1 MSNYTTLLRYY
12 IENSMDNMELTKS
25 PENWPKIYPMLG
37 LSNYPIYDEAHRQ
50 VLNDKII
57 RNYYFYEIGSETV
70 AQFRW
75 RMDNAMQMIMPYYNH
90 LYSLE
95 VLDASHLIG
104 EDYTDTVKVLEGI
117 LTDEG
122 ITATANGESSAHG
135 TTGDTFTGRRLD
147 TAQARIANLD
157 DGWLTSAEKNDTEGT
172 SDSSATTKNDST
184 RQLNEKKDRNMIE
197 EKTGRRFDPS
207 LFEQLLTIGNKL
219 LNIDRM
225 VVESKEV
232 RECFMMIW

>member
-25 PENWPKIYPMLG
+25 PENWPKLYAMLG

-135 TTGDTFTGRRLD
+135 TTGDSFTGRRLD
-147 TAQARIANLD
+147 TPQARIANLD

-197 EKTGRRFDPS
+197 DKTGRRFDPS